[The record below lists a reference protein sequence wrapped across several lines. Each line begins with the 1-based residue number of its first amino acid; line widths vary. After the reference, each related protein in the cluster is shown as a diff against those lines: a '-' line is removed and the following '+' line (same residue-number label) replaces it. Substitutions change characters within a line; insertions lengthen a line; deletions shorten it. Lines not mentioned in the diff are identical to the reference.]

1 MQKILSKDLW
11 PVIRELA
18 EKAEQRKAAIAYVTQ
33 DLVGFRKSDVLI
45 VDASDNAI
53 ACGETDARLLLKLVN
68 KGVRLHNCAD
78 LHAKVLVVG
87 ESSGGGVP
95 LANSFL
101 TA

>member
-18 EKAEQRKAAIAYVTQ
+18 EKAVQRKAAIAYVTQ

-53 ACGETDARLLLKLVN
+53 ACGETDARLLRKLVN
-68 KGVRLHNCAD
+68 KGVRLYNCAD

-87 ESSGGGVP
+87 ESAIIGSGNMS
-95 LANSFL
+95 NSS
-101 TA
+101 AE